1 MSARTVIDSL
11 EFARAGQALQGSVP
25 VASLARL
32 DDCLYDPT
40 GSLEF
45 AVTGGR
51 DEERRPVLLLKV
63 SGLLHLQCQR
73 CLGQMEY
80 PLQVSTTL
88 RLVRPGENLKEA
100 DADPEAPDCVEAGTE
115 LDVVNL
121 IEDEILLSLPLS
133 PRHAESACA
142 RQLPEAGHA
151 GHQAN
156 GLGKLAELK
165 KIWESKH

>member
-11 EFARAGQALQGSVP
+11 EFARAGQALQGSIP

-32 DDCLYDPT
+32 EDCLYDPA
-40 GSLEF
+40 GNLQF

-51 DEERRPVLLLKV
+51 DDERRLVLLLNV
-63 SGLLHLQCQR
+63 SGVLHLQCQR
-73 CLGQMEY
+73 CLGQLVY
-80 PLQVSTTL
+80 PLQLSTTL
-88 RLVRPGENLKEA
+88 RLVRPGANLKEM

-133 PRHAESACA
+133 PRHAEGACA
-142 RQLPEAGHA
+142 RQLPQAGHA